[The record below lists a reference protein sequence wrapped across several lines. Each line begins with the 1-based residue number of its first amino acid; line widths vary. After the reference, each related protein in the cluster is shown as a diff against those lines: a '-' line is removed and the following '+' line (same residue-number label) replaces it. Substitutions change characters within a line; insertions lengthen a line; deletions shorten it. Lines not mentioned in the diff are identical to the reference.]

1 MAQKARIG
9 SIDFWR
15 GGVLVAILVDH
26 VPGNWLE
33 NLTPR
38 NFGLSDCAEAFVFLS
53 GLSVGAIYMPR
64 AQKLGLRA
72 VFSACWRRAG
82 RLYGVHIAL
91 TIAALLIFGAAGL
104 LTGIDGFVTDHG
116 RWLAFQEP
124 RRAAVAIAALS
135 HQIGYFNIL
144 PMYIVLM
151 LWAPFV
157 LAMSLSSPRLA
168 LGVSALLYLTTRAFE
183 LNLPNWP
190 QPGGWF
196 FNPLAWQMMFTL
208 GVVTSIRQRV
218 APLRPARPLLAAC
231 GLLLAGGALLATS
244 GVGFLPN
251 PRDAFG
257 PYLDLGK
264 QNLGVARVVHFLA
277 LAYVVAATP
286 SLARLANGRLGQ
298 KLQTLGRH
306 SLPVFA
312 AGSLLSALGQTLLTI
327 VAVHGRSGV
336 VGALGMAYTLASI
349 GFLFFLA
356 RRLDCKARPKPS
368 DSGSEAPRW
377 RFSGVFAPPLG
388 A

>member
-1 MAQKARIG
+1 MAQQARIG

-15 GGVLVAILVDH
+15 GGILLAILVDH
-26 VPGNWLE
+26 IPGNWLE

-64 AQKLGLRA
+64 AQKQGIGA
-72 VFSACWRRAG
+72 VFSACLRRAG
-82 RLYGVHIAL
+82 RLYSVHIAL
-91 TIAALLIFGAAGL
+91 TIVALLIFGVAGR
-104 LTGIDGFVTDHG
+104 LTGIDAFLAEHG
-116 RWLAFQEP
+116 RSLVFQEP
-124 RRAAVAIAALS
+124 RSAAAGIAVLS

-151 LWAPFV
+151 IWAPFV
-157 LAMSLSSPRLA
+157 VVMALSSPRLA
-168 LGVSALLYLTTRAFE
+168 LGMSALLYLLTRVFD

-196 FNPLAWQMMFTL
+196 FNPLAWQLMFTM
-208 GVVTSIRQRV
+208 GVVTSIRQKTE
-218 APLRPARPLLAAC
+218 PIRPARPLLIFF
-231 GLLLAGGALLATS
+231 GLLLAGSVIFATS
-244 GVGFLPN
+244 GAGLVPN
-251 PRDAFG
+251 VRSAFEI
-257 PYLDLGK
+257 YLDLGK
-264 QNLGVARVVHFLA
+264 QNLGLARLIHFLA

-286 SLARLANGRLGQ
+286 ALARLAGGRIGQ
-298 KLQTLGRH
+298 RLQMLGRH

-327 VAVHGRSGV
+327 AAVHANSGV
-336 VGALGMAYTLASI
+336 VGPLGMAYTLACI

-356 RRLDCKARPKPS
+356 RRLDCKARPKPT
-368 DSGSEAPRW
+368 DTVAEAPRW
-377 RFSGVFAPPLG
+377 RFSGPFAPTLG